1 VALSASGHH
10 APGGARPDREAPVP
24 GACGVKERGAHAP
37 FLIVRL
43 FVRDETPCAH
53 LHREAGGIRVAEPEA
68 KPVRTTRLSAI
79 SASVGVPP
87 EVSTTTA
94 AENVTVAW
102 ASTVHAFQYRTF
114 DTVIAAMEAN
124 HPNLTN
130 QKTHYVE
137 ISRARDRAKLVTDDA
152 KALRERLE
160 AATGGRITAL
170 EAFGDNPRDARR
182 TK

>member
-1 VALSASGHH
+1 
-10 APGGARPDREAPVP
+10 
-24 GACGVKERGAHAP
+24 
-37 FLIVRL
+37 
-43 FVRDETPCAH
+43 
-53 LHREAGGIRVAEPEA
+53 
-68 KPVRTTRLSAI
+68 VRTTRLSAI